1 MATGEFAVAPGSS
14 SRFCVFSSPIKRLSI
29 HYHAFYILL
38 HFVFNLQTLIYS
50 LEPSR
55 DQPAQCSVPNIT
67 FSTESSNTSSLSG
80 GPTTPNTPVLLL
92 ARHREPQSSGVN
104 PTQSQRNTGDMVPV
118 SVLQRP
124 SSAPT
129 SLESS
134 SPPGS
139 SAAPPATGNQSEPAP
154 VDVDS
159 SIVEALKSSKDRLY
173 VLKLGETMEHLI
185 SQGVLYAKVDLQ
197 PASSYQ
203 RLLVHRCAAFYHL
216 TQESSPNTVAVIVT
230 ADSRM

>member
-1 MATGEFAVAPGSS
+1 MLTLPLESPG
-14 SRFCVFSSPIKRLSI
+14 
-29 HYHAFYILL
+29 
-38 HFVFNLQTLIYS
+38 
-50 LEPSR
+50 

-67 FSTESSNTSSLSG
+67 FSTEPANSSSLSG

-92 ARHREPQSSGVN
+92 ARHRDPQSSSTN
-104 PTQSQRNTGDMVPV
+104 PTQSQRNTGDMASV
-118 SVLQRP
+118 SLLQRP
-124 SSAPT
+124 LSAPT
-129 SLESS
+129 SLETS

-139 SAAPPATGNQSEPAP
+139 SVAPAAATGNQLEPTG

-173 VLKLGETMEHLI
+173 VLKLGETMESLI

-216 TQESSPNTVAVIVT
+216 TQESSQNSVAVIVT